1 MEEKK
6 RKSSLKKKRKMIVLS
21 RDGHRCQYCGLTV
34 QDGATLEVD
43 HMKPLS
49 KGGLDRMS
57 NLITTCRECNRSKRD
72 KNLELPI
79 PAPTERRILNK
90 DGSFTIILKG
100 MTADD
105 LARSLC
111 GQAAPCLACGEEAMH
126 RVVWRSPHLKAR
138 VGKNRSLIYPIC
150 DSCSNRLF
158 VEGDDSVGN
167 AIDDILVP
175 QAEAAQH
182 ECMMAIT
189 PIREVG
195 E

>member
-1 MEEKK
+1 
-6 RKSSLKKKRKMIVLS
+6 
-21 RDGHRCQYCGLTV
+21 
-34 QDGATLEVD
+34 
-43 HMKPLS
+43 
-49 KGGLDRMS
+49 
-57 NLITTCRECNRSKRD
+57 
-72 KNLELPI
+72 
-79 PAPTERRILNK
+79 
-90 DGSFTIILKG
+90 
-100 MTADD
+100 
-105 LARSLC
+105 
-111 GQAAPCLACGEEAMH
+111 MH